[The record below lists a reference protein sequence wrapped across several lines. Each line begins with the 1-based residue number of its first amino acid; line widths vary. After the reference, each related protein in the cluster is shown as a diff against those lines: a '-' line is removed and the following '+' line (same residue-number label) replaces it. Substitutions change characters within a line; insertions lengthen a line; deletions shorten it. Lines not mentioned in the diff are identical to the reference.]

1 MNTAK
6 NDKQKKT
13 ELIDNHSERILINTI
28 LKLYRVDLEKCTLE
42 ELEVVVSFFHHKA
55 QVLEESDGENKV
67 SPNKVIKK

>member
-28 LKLYRVDLEKCTLE
+28 LKLYRIDLEECTLE
-42 ELEVVVSFFHHKA
+42 ELEDVVSFFHHKA
-55 QVLEESDGENKV
+55 QVLEKSDGENKV
-67 SPNKVIKK
+67 PPKQSD